1 MIVAPVADA
10 SAQATAAVP
19 GPNRSSSLSPVCSIY
34 CGLWTGVERVSVKAV
49 REALLTAV
57 FVVVFAIVIGVVF
70 LVREWLEAAGLQW
83 PSALDTALSVL
94 VGFVELVMTLRDI
107 VRPDAL
113 IAIIIII
120 ITIII
125 SFVIIILFA
134 LGGVFRETGR

>member
-1 MIVAPVADA
+1 
-10 SAQATAAVP
+10 
-19 GPNRSSSLSPVCSIY
+19 
-34 CGLWTGVERVSVKAV
+34 VERVSVKAV

-70 LVREWLEAAGLQW
+70 LVRGQLEAAGLQW

-107 VRPDAL
+107 VRPDVL
-113 IAIIIII
+113 IAIFIII

>member
-1 MIVAPVADA
+1 VDW
-10 SAQATAAVP
+10 
-19 GPNRSSSLSPVCSIY
+19 G
-34 CGLWTGVERVSVKAV
+34 GERVSVKAV

-57 FVVVFAIVIGVVF
+57 LAIVIGVVF
-70 LVREWLEAAGLQW
+70 LVRGQLEAAGLQW

-113 IAIIIII
+113 IAIFIII

-134 LGGVFRETGR
+134 FGGVFRETGR

>member
-1 MIVAPVADA
+1 M
-10 SAQATAAVP
+10 
-19 GPNRSSSLSPVCSIY
+19 
-34 CGLWTGVERVSVKAV
+34 WTGVERVSVKAV

-57 FVVVFAIVIGVVF
+57 LAIVIGVVF
-70 LVREWLEAAGLQW
+70 LVRGQLEAAGLQW

-113 IAIIIII
+113 IAIFIII

>member
-1 MIVAPVADA
+1 
-10 SAQATAAVP
+10 
-19 GPNRSSSLSPVCSIY
+19 
-34 CGLWTGVERVSVKAV
+34 VERVSVKAV

-57 FVVVFAIVIGVVF
+57 LAIVIGVVF
-70 LVREWLEAAGLQW
+70 LVRGQLEAAGLQW

-113 IAIIIII
+113 IAIFIII

>member
-1 MIVAPVADA
+1 
-10 SAQATAAVP
+10 
-19 GPNRSSSLSPVCSIY
+19 
-34 CGLWTGVERVSVKAV
+34 VERVSVKAV

-57 FVVVFAIVIGVVF
+57 LAIVIGVVF
-70 LVREWLEAAGLQW
+70 LVRGQLEAAGLQW

-113 IAIIIII
+113 IAIFIII

-134 LGGVFRETGR
+134 FGGVFRETGR

>member
-1 MIVAPVADA
+1 M
-10 SAQATAAVP
+10 
-19 GPNRSSSLSPVCSIY
+19 
-34 CGLWTGVERVSVKAV
+34 WTGVERVSVKAV

-57 FVVVFAIVIGVVF
+57 LAIVIGVVF
-70 LVREWLEAAGLQW
+70 LVRGQLEAAGLQW

-113 IAIIIII
+113 IAIFIII

-125 SFVIIILFA
+125 SSVIIILFA

>member
-1 MIVAPVADA
+1 M
-10 SAQATAAVP
+10 
-19 GPNRSSSLSPVCSIY
+19 
-34 CGLWTGVERVSVKAV
+34 SVKAV

-57 FVVVFAIVIGVVF
+57 LAIVIGVVF
-70 LVREWLEAAGLQW
+70 LVRGQLEEAGLQW

-113 IAIIIII
+113 IAIFMII

-134 LGGVFRETGR
+134 FGGVFRETGR

>member
-1 MIVAPVADA
+1 M
-10 SAQATAAVP
+10 
-19 GPNRSSSLSPVCSIY
+19 
-34 CGLWTGVERVSVKAV
+34 SVKAV

-57 FVVVFAIVIGVVF
+57 LAIVIGVVF
-70 LVREWLEAAGLQW
+70 LVRGQLEAAGLQW

-113 IAIIIII
+113 IAIFIII

>member
-1 MIVAPVADA
+1 VGWGD
-10 SAQATAAVP
+10 
-19 GPNRSSSLSPVCSIY
+19 G
-34 CGLWTGVERVSVKAV
+34 RVSVKDL
-49 REALLTAV
+49 RTIPSIALLT
-57 FVVVFAIVIGVVF
+57 VVLAIVIGVVF
-70 LVREWLEAAGLQW
+70 LVREQLEATGLPW

-94 VGFVELVMTLRDI
+94 VGFVKLVMTLRDI

-113 IAIIIII
+113 IAIFIII

>member
-1 MIVAPVADA
+1 
-10 SAQATAAVP
+10 
-19 GPNRSSSLSPVCSIY
+19 
-34 CGLWTGVERVSVKAV
+34 VSVKAV

-57 FVVVFAIVIGVVF
+57 LAIVIGVVF
-70 LVREWLEAAGLQW
+70 LVRGQLEEAGLQW

-113 IAIIIII
+113 IAIFMII

-134 LGGVFRETGR
+134 FGGVFRETGR